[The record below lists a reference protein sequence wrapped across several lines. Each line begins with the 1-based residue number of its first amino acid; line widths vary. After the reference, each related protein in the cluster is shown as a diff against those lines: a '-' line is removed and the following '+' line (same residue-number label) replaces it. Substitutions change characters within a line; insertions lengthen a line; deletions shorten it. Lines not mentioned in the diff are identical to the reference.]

1 MNKNIVFVLGGVV
14 GFGIGV
20 FSCRGYFDR
29 KYREIADAE
38 VASVMER
45 FGRKKIEETVTVENF
60 VQSGK
65 PHILKESIDPTVK
78 RSYKDIIKNSG
89 YSQDE
94 DDDNPPT
101 DMDPYVID
109 PEDFDTKEDYD
120 VVNLTYF
127 EDGVVVD
134 DNDHV
139 WTETEIEARIGSES
153 LQHFGEYEDDSV
165 HVRNDLMKIDYEI
178 LKEDRNYADAMRFRP
193 HMEEDD

>member
-1 MNKNIVFVLGGVV
+1 MNKFIGFAFGGVV

-20 FSCRGYFDR
+20 LTCRGYFDK
-29 KYREIADAE
+29 KYREIADSE
-38 VASVMER
+38 IASIMER
-45 FGRKKIEETVTVENF
+45 FGRRKAPVANEERNHP
-60 VQSGK
+60 SK
-65 PHILKESIDPTVK
+65 PKFHVLKESVDPSVK
-78 RSYKDIIKNSG
+78 KMYRETIEKNG
-89 YSQDE
+89 YSTDDE
-94 DDDNPPT
+94 LDQAPT

-178 LKEDRNYADAMRFRP
+178 LKDERTYADAMRFRP